1 MISAVIICVSVYLL
15 GAVVTTIIC
24 YYTGVEKDDALG
36 IALFWVICLPIL
48 LIFKIL
54 AFPLYIYDLLEK
66 KKQKVFNDE

>member
-36 IALFWVICLPIL
+36 IALFWVIFLPIL

>member
-1 MISAVIICVSVYLL
+1 MISAVIIYVSVYLL

-36 IALFWVICLPIL
+36 IALFWVIFLPIL

>member
-1 MISAVIICVSVYLL
+1 MISTVIICVSVYLF
-15 GAVVTTIIC
+15 GAVVTTVVC

-36 IALFWVICLPIL
+36 ITLFWVICLPIL

-66 KKQKVFNDE
+66 KKQKVFDDE